1 MHKILVN
8 THKESNINI
17 LKARDYY
24 FDKAR
29 FINNRMRRICLWG
42 PIILSVTG
50 MVIGFIIR
58 ICMKDSLAQFW
69 DNYLDILVGCFSIF
83 AFVTDFFLVNK
94 VSENLSKSNA
104 LRELYD
110 VRVLDIVPNEF
121 FYHYTEQEI
130 NSFIEMSKY
139 VKDNDKYEVWYREIF
154 SKNDFANAI
163 CAMMDNVIYTYHVY
177 TENMKQH
184 LWKLLVTFLLFGIY
198 CLVYATGRVLF
209 LSINPFVLF
218 LSIFDYIKE
227 IIDGLFTSKDLVQNN
242 KALKESIISN
252 SEELLASQDKKII
265 LRCIQDVIIDNR
277 ENGLFISKSVRNK
290 FLNNDCVYYKE
301 LDYVKQIF
309 WGNHVEKPQYASEF
323 EICTV
328 EDEEVLINFEM
339 IHTELREM
347 LKDISD
353 CLRESQ
359 ISFMLDGG
367 TLLGAFRKT
376 NNQCFLQWD
385 DDIDISIKSSDVKR
399 IKELIDK
406 KYSDKYEIQDYYNE
420 ESYSP
425 RLATF
430 RIRQK
435 NSVSIICEKDS
446 ELFELYSK
454 RGLFI
459 DVYAYCPI
467 LGCRW
472 LDAIYRILFIHP
484 LNKKIRRIETEWKVG
499 HNPEKTFIR
508 FKKIK
513 MKYIERANWYIH
525 HARNKKYVSYE
536 PFYIYDLKKPGPY
549 IRVEDMYGEKTIGVF
564 EGAEYEIPFNSEV
577 VLRAYYGEKWEVSPF
592 STLESIREDG
602 KLLYSQA
609 KFDATC
615 YKHLKKVSLY
625 K

>member
-29 FINNRMRRICLWG
+29 FINNRLRRICLWG
-42 PIILSVTG
+42 PIILSVAG
-50 MVIGFIIR
+50 MVIGSVIR
-58 ICMKDSLAQFW
+58 FSGKDSFAQLW
-69 DNYLDILVGCFSIF
+69 DDYLDILVGCFSIF
-83 AFVTDFFLVNK
+83 VFIIDFFLVNK
-94 VSENLSKSNA
+94 VGDNLSKSNA

-110 VRVLDIVPNEF
+110 VKVLDLVPNEF

-130 NSFIEMSKY
+130 NSFIEMAKH
-139 VKDNDKYEVWYREIF
+139 VKDSDKYEVWYREIF
-154 SKNDFANAI
+154 SGSDFANAI

-184 LWKLLVTFLLFGIY
+184 MWRLLATFLLFVLY
-198 CLVYATGRVLF
+198 CVVYATGRVLF
-209 LSINPFVLF
+209 LSVNPFVLF

-227 IIDGLFTSKDLVQNN
+227 TIDGFFTSKDLVQNN
-242 KALKESIISN
+242 KALKESIVSN
-252 SEELLASQDKKII
+252 SEELLASPDKKII

-277 ENGLFISKSVRNK
+277 EKGLFISKSVRNK
-290 FLNNDCVYYKE
+290 FLSNDCAYYKE
-301 LDYVKQIF
+301 LDSVKQIF
-309 WGNHVEKPQYASEF
+309 WGNQVEKPQYAGEF
-323 EICTV
+323 EIGSV
-328 EDEEVLINFEM
+328 EDEDVLINFEM
-339 IHTELREM
+339 IHTELKEM

-353 CLRESQ
+353 CLAESG

-367 TLLGAFRKT
+367 TLIGACRST
-376 NNQCFLQWD
+376 NNQGFLQWD
-385 DDIDISIKSSDVKR
+385 DDIDISVKSSDVNH
-399 IKELIDK
+399 IKELIHE

-420 ESYSP
+420 EGYSP

-435 NSVSIICEKDS
+435 NSVSKVCEKDS

-467 LGCRW
+467 LGWRW
-472 LDAIYRILFIHP
+472 SDALYRTLFIHP
-484 LNKKIRRIETEWKVG
+484 LNKKIRKIETEWKVG
-499 HNPEKTFIR
+499 TNPDKAFIR
-508 FKKIK
+508 FKKLK
-513 MKYIERANWYIH
+513 MKYMERVNWYIR
-525 HARNKKYVSYE
+525 HAKNKKYVSYE

-549 IRVEDMYGEKTIGVF
+549 IRDEDMYGEKQIGVF
-564 EGAEYEIPFNSEV
+564 EGTEYEIPFHSEA
-577 VLRAYYGEKWEVSPF
+577 VLRAFYGEKWEVSPF
-592 STLESIREDG
+592 STLDSIREDG

-609 KFDATC
+609 EFDATC
-615 YKHLKKVSLY
+615 YKHLKRVSLY